1 MRLVSFLEK
10 GASMRI
16 KDWMTKDPV
25 VVTPETPLV
34 EARKIM
40 DKFRIHHLPV
50 VKKGKLVGMLTRRKV
65 LEASPSSATTLSMHE
80 LAYLLSQMKVE
91 EVMVKDPVWVSPD
104 TPVEDVV
111 LMGYKKGIGSFPVV
125 DKEKKV
131 IGIATATEIT
141 RGILEI
147 FAAREEGVLRV
158 TLLGVA
164 VDEET
169 FPRITE
175 VLKRAKAIPLSIF
188 SLPEP
193 GTLEKKIIIRC
204 KASKHKPVLDGL
216 KAAGFRV
223 EKTVPLRLEV

>member
-1 MRLVSFLEK
+1 
-10 GASMRI
+10 MRI

-25 VVTPETPLV
+25 VVTPDTPLV

-40 DKFRIHHLPV
+40 DKFKIHHLPV
-50 VKKGKLVGMLTRRKV
+50 VKKGKLVGMLTRRKI

-91 EVMVKDPVWVSPD
+91 EVMLKDPVWVTPD

-111 LMGYKKGIGSFPVV
+111 LLGYKKGIGSFPVV
-125 DKEKKV
+125 DKDKRV

-147 FAAREEGVLRV
+147 FAAREEDVLRL
-158 TLLGVA
+158 TLLNVA
-164 VDEET
+164 VDEDT
-169 FPRITE
+169 FPKIFE
-175 VLKRAKAIPLSIF
+175 VLKKAKAIPLSIF

-193 GTLEKKIIIRC
+193 GTLERKIIIRC
-204 KASKHKPVLDGL
+204 KTTKHKPVVDGL

-223 EKTVPLRLEV
+223 EKVVPMRLEG